1 MLLANTEKINME
13 IEKEIS
19 DIRMRNKRVETDKA
33 WETSWTRRLVIAL
46 FTYIVAGIW
55 LIVIENEKP
64 WLTAFIP
71 TGGYLISTFSL
82 PLIKK
87 WWMKKA

>member
-1 MLLANTEKINME
+1 ME
-13 IEKEIS
+13 IEKEIF
-19 DIRMRNKRVETDKA
+19 DIKARNKHVELNKA
-33 WETSWTRRLVIAL
+33 WEVSWTRRLVIAF
-46 FTYIVAGIW
+46 FTYTIAGIW
-55 LIVIENEKP
+55 LMVIENGKP

-87 WWMKKA
+87 WWMKKIKH